1 MVSSPGYLQINPFP
15 NSAGKHV
22 SGAGP
27 AGGGQSWSQLPVCI
41 VCVDMSV
48 SFLSAKAEANF
59 KETLRAMMA
68 AGVAQVSSY

>member
-1 MVSSPGYLQINPFP
+1 MYLEQGQLEEVSHDHNFQFALCALI
-15 NSAGKHV
+15 
-22 SGAGP
+22 
-27 AGGGQSWSQLPVCI
+27 
-41 VCVDMSV
+41 MSV